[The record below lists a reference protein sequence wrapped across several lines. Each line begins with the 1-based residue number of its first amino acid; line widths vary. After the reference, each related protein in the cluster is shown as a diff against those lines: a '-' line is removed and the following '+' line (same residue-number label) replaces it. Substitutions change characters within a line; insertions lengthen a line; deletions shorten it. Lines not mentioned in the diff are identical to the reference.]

1 MRSVCKPGLALCI
14 VVLADLL
21 SGAHAS
27 ADDTPVQIGIE
38 PAANVTG
45 VAARY
50 RLTQFLRSQGCN
62 ADIRPDLTAPDL
74 ALAFLTGIPDDSA
87 AAPVLT
93 AVNRDGHLPV
103 PVWVTRRPAGVRSIS
118 ELHGRD
124 LATVAGRDP
133 LGADLPLAALK
144 NEGITPEPGQLYE
157 AGDFS
162 SALGLLL
169 HNNTHAA
176 VSELGFIQPFL
187 TRNSLVVSWHGEP
200 VKAAGW
206 YRQAGWERV
215 AKACEQ
221 ALARTQRADDPQ
233 MFRIFP
239 EWVYGFAVPDS
250 QYSEDVTQ

>member
-1 MRSVCKPGLALCI
+1 MHSVCKPGLALSI
-14 VVLADLL
+14 VVLAGIL

-27 ADDTPVQIGIE
+27 ADETPVQIGIE

-50 RLTQFLRSQGCN
+50 RLMQFLRAQGCN
-62 ADIRPDLTAPDL
+62 ADIRLDVTASDL
-74 ALAFLTGIPDDSA
+74 ALAFVTGTPDDFA
-87 AAPVLT
+87 AAPVLA
-93 AVNRDGHLPV
+93 AVNRNGHLPV

-144 NEGITPEPGQLYE
+144 NEGVTPEPGQFYE

-176 VSELGFIQPFL
+176 VSELGFIKPFL
-187 TRNSLVVSWHGEP
+187 ARNSLVVSWHGEP
-200 VKAAGW
+200 VNAAGW
-206 YRQAGWERV
+206 YRQAGWGRAV
-215 AKACEQ
+215 TACEK
-221 ALARTQRADDPQ
+221 ALVRTQRADDPQ

-239 EWVYGFAVPDS
+239 EWVYGFAVPNS